1 MYGNKFSG
9 QAAVNGVNSNTWY
22 FISSV
27 SFRRELSM
35 EKKYGI
41 ISSRAK
47 QLLTGV
53 SSSII

>member
-9 QAAVNGVNSNTWY
+9 QAAVNGLNSNTWY

-27 SFRRELSM
+27 SFRQELSM